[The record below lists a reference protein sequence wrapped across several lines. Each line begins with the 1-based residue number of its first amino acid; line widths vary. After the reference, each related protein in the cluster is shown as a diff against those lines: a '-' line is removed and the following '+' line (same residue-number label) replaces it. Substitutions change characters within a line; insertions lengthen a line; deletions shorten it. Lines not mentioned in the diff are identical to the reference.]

1 MVDEEGDVDDGEFW
15 VVDTDNE
22 NELVEQENM
31 GNGTV

>member
-1 MVDEEGDVDDGEFW
+1 MVDEEGDVDDGEFL

-22 NELVEQENM
+22 IELLEKEKM